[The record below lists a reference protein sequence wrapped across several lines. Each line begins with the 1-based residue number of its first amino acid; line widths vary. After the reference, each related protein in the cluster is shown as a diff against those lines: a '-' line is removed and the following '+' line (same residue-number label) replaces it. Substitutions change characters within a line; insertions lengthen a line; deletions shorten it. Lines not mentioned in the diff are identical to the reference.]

1 VDKTKEQSN
10 GVLENLL
17 PQEVDRDRSAY
28 KDRHARII
36 IVARRTISN

>member
-1 VDKTKEQSN
+1 MP
-10 GVLENLL
+10 ENLATL
-17 PQEVDRDRSAY
+17 KVATDRSAY